1 MATSVQSASF
11 YLKFPIYK
19 PVCDSRA
26 ETPGIQVCPSTSF
39 PDLVYCCMLQV
50 IKGLNPHKDFR
61 LWMTAE
67 VHPKFPTI
75 LLQSSLKITFE
86 VSAAVI
92 VSTGGVMGLAGA
104 AVVSLLII
112 H

>member
-1 MATSVQSASF
+1 MLMVNVIS
-11 YLKFPIYK
+11 
-19 PVCDSRA
+19 DWM
-26 ETPGIQVCPSTSF
+26 
-39 PDLVYCCMLQV
+39 YCCVTQV

-86 VSAAVI
+86 VSI
-92 VSTGGVMGLAGA
+92 CQQSDE
-104 AVVSLLII
+104 SSK
-112 H
+112 